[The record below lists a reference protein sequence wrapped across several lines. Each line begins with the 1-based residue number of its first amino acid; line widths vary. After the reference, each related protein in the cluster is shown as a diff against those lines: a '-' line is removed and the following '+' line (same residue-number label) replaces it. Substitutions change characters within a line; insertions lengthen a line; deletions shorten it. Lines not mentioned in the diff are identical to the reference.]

1 VAPAP
6 CLPPVFFHF
15 NPPPE
20 IEHLNSIPLASYATA
35 LRELQTPKFTTGVS
49 FVDAN
54 DGATIKDTAITIVLI
69 IAIRE
74 LRFMKNLSKVLE
86 DDVCRGRT

>member
-1 VAPAP
+1 VLDPSILIVPETFAYFLTSRVDVEVVAPAP

-49 FVDAN
+49 FTDAMM
-54 DGATIKDTAITIVLI
+54 ALQLKTLPSQ
-69 IAIRE
+69 
-74 LRFMKNLSKVLE
+74 L
-86 DDVCRGRT
+86 C